1 MASVPRIEEA
11 PEVDWDAE
19 EAEAEAEKSK
29 RRRHPSG
36 RRGGRYS
43 RDEQDGDFSG
53 EGGGRN
59 IDPLVQIMM
68 KDEVVELCSSLVAKL
83 ELIRYDEER
92 STVFRIPWISA
103 LFHSCVK
110 RLAPESMQDFNIET
124 WYNTVVSNDTQQQT
138 AQAAMGRGG
147 RRGPDYRFSPAVA
160 QQAVQTNWL
169 HPLFEL
175 EVQAPGFLKL
185 FNNHLELEEKTQSK
199 LAKGAKDETEYKWI
213 QSGSMNMPAPLMSIE
228 GPRTETSGGIR
239 YLTQG
244 PAKRKQ

>member
-1 MASVPRIEEA
+1 M
-11 PEVDWDAE
+11 
-19 EAEAEAEKSK
+19 
-29 RRRHPSG
+29 
-36 RRGGRYS
+36 
-43 RDEQDGDFSG
+43 
-53 EGGGRN
+53 
-59 IDPLVQIMM
+59 DPLVAIMM

-83 ELIRYDEER
+83 ELIRYDDER

-124 WYNTVVSNDTQQQT
+124 WYNSVVVKNTHQQA
-138 AQAAMGRGG
+138 AQAAMGRGHG
-147 RRGPDYRFSPAVA
+147 GTDYRFSPAVA
-160 QQAVQTNWL
+160 QQTVQTNWL

-199 LAKGAKDETEYKWI
+199 LAKGARDETEYSWI
-213 QSGSMNMPAPLMSIE
+213 QSGSMNMPSPLLALE

-239 YLTQG
+239 YITQG
-244 PAKRKQ
+244 PAKTK